1 MNIIFLNIS
10 INSLHITSQF
20 LIQNYNC
27 VICTFI
33 YDNKV
38 VDEDDKVVGED
49 DKVVDEDDKVGNEDD
64 KVGNEDNK
72 VVDEDDKVGN
82 DYHAMVND
90 EIDRVCVEVQG
101 K

>member
-38 VDEDDKVVGED
+38 VDEDDKVV
-49 DKVVDEDDKVGNEDD
+49 DEDN

-72 VVDEDDKVGN
+72 VVDEDNTVGN

>member
-38 VDEDDKVVGED
+38 VDEDNTVVDEDNKVVGED
-49 DKVVDEDDKVGNEDD
+49 
-64 KVGNEDNK
+64 NK
-72 VVDEDDKVGN
+72 VDNDD
-82 DYHAMVND
+82 HTMVND

>member
-20 LIQNYNC
+20 LIQKYNC

-38 VDEDDKVVGED
+38 VDEDDKVVDED
-49 DKVVDEDDKVGNEDD
+49 NTVVD
-64 KVGNEDNK
+64 EDNK
-72 VVDEDDKVGN
+72 VVDEDNKVDN
-82 DYHAMVND
+82 DDHTMVNE
-90 EIDRVCVEVQG
+90 EIDRVCVEVQE

>member
-38 VDEDDKVVGED
+38 VDEDDKVVDED
-49 DKVVDEDDKVGNEDD
+49 NTVVD
-64 KVGNEDNK
+64 EDNK
-72 VVDEDDKVGN
+72 VVGEDNTVVDEDNKVDN
-82 DYHAMVND
+82 DDHTMVNE
-90 EIDRVCVEVQG
+90 EIVRVCVEVQE